1 MEGEVADSFFKPER
15 ELTDECFGLRK
26 TAFIPLQKS
35 MSQTNFYFAGHL
47 LQGVLVHGIQE

>member
-47 LQGVLVHGIQE
+47 LQGV